1 MKEYRRGFVDKSG
14 NANLL
19 RQRQRQRQQH
29 HRHQQQRHQQ
39 RHQHQQKKQE
49 EREKKAIKKM
59 EKGRVDERKD
69 EDRIQRQSSKT
80 VRKCAVN
87 GVNLLISHD
96 TTQHNWRRKGEM
108 TPDFS
113 WH

>member
-1 MKEYRRGFVDKSG
+1 MSKSFLDKSE
-14 NANLL
+14 NASLL
-19 RQRQRQRQQH
+19 RQRQRQQH
-29 HRHQQQRHQQ
+29 HQHQQQ

-80 VRKCAVN
+80 AHKR
-87 GVNLLISHD
+87 
-96 TTQHNWRRKGEM
+96 
-108 TPDFS
+108 
-113 WH
+113 